1 MEYYL
6 LKPEIAG
13 ELGDSSE
20 IIYEDGRIKEVKFL
34 EFVFRGWLGDEI
46 LKARPCYI
54 VTEDIMDSFLK
65 NGITGVRYE
74 NIKISFSEEF
84 IDIYE
89 NTSEVPA
96 FVRIIPLNRVDELE
110 PTMVEDVYLDKYNR
124 LIVSEKTLKI
134 LRDHKLDNC
143 DIEQV

>member
-13 ELGDSSE
+13 DLGDSSE

-96 FVRIIPLNRVDELE
+96 FVRIIPLNRLDELE